1 VIGKLSIQSKLMLM
15 LLIVCISSISAIAF
29 IGYNSGQQALSNS
42 IFNQLISLRELKAYQ
57 IESYVKGLRSEVQ
70 TLSTMPDIISAMKGF
85 KAAYQE
91 IEQQPIN
98 PKFNERLKTYYETEF
113 LPRLAENVR
122 GTPLLFSYI
131 PKDSASRYLQYQYIA
146 NNSNS
151 VGQKQFLDDARDG
164 SNYNNLHQQ
173 YQPIYRNL
181 LDKLGY
187 YDLFLIDVE
196 TGDVVYSVAK
206 ETDFATNLERGPYAR
221 SSLGTVLETIR
232 SGKESNLVTL
242 SDFEPYRASYALPS
256 AFIASPIFDNSE
268 SIGVLALQ
276 ISIDQVNKVMTG
288 NNNWQ
293 RDGLG
298 KSGETYLVATDRGMR
313 TTSRFLIEDPKMYF
327 QALKNNGLSLAEIN
341 QIKKLNTSIFYQ
353 KINTDTVE
361 KALAG
366 ETGTNI
372 AEDYRGIITL
382 NAYRPLEINGLD
394 WALVAQIDRNE
405 AFAPIAKFQRQVL
418 FSTSIIV
425 LLVTAIAA
433 LFSHQ
438 FVIPIRKLVEG
449 FKKVSS
455 GHTDVKVQIKSQDE
469 FRQMA
474 HSFNEMVDSLF
485 QQQQLVK
492 VREQENEKLLLSILP
507 EPVANRLKEG
517 EEGIA
522 DSFPNVTVLFADLS
536 GFNELCNTLSANET
550 VAFLND
556 LVTTFDEAAERYGV
570 EKVKTIGSG
579 YMAVSGL
586 SVPRIDH
593 NKRVVDFAL
602 EMIRILHSFNRDRNT
617 DLKIKIGINSG
628 EVVAGIIGRS
638 KFIYDLWGDTVNI
651 AHRLQSKGL
660 EDVVQVTKDVYICLT
675 DVYDFKSVPDIE
687 IPGKG
692 NIQSWSIS
700 LN

>member
-1 VIGKLSIQSKLMLM
+1 MLM

-29 IGYNSGQQALSNS
+29 IGYNNGQQALSNS

-57 IESYVKGLRSEVQ
+57 IESYVKSLRSEVQ
-70 TLSTMPDIISAMKGF
+70 TFSTMPSIVSAMKGF

-98 PKFNERLKTYYETEF
+98 SEFNEQLKIYYETEF
-113 LPRLAENVR
+113 LPRLAENVQ

-131 PKDSASRYLQYQYIA
+131 PRSWASRYLQYQYIA

-151 VGQKQFLDDARDG
+151 VGQKQFLDDAGDS

-196 TGDVVYSVAK
+196 TGNIVYSVAK
-206 ETDFATNLERGPYAR
+206 ETDFATDLERGSYAR
-221 SSLGTVLETIR
+221 SGLGAVLETIQ
-232 SGKESNLVTL
+232 SGKESNLVAL

-268 SIGVLALQ
+268 LIGVLALQ
-276 ISIDQVNKVMTG
+276 ISIDQLNQVMTG

-298 KSGETYLVATDRGMR
+298 RSGETYLVATDRGMR
-313 TTSRFLIEDPKMYF
+313 TTSRFLIEEPEMYF

-382 NAYRPLEINGLD
+382 SAYRSLDISGLD
-394 WALVAQIDRNE
+394 WALIAQIDRNE

-425 LLVTAIAA
+425 LLVTAISV

-438 FVIPIRKLVEG
+438 FVIPIRKLVAG

-455 GHTDVKVQIKSQDE
+455 GQTDVKVQVKSQDE

-474 HSFNEMVDSLF
+474 HSFNEMVDSLS

-517 EEGIA
+517 EESIA

-651 AHRLQSKGL
+651 AHRLQSEGL
-660 EDVVQVTKDVYICLT
+660 EDVVQVTQDVYTCLT
-675 DVYDFKSVPDIE
+675 DVYDFESVPDIE
-687 IPGKG
+687 IPGKE